1 MKENTSNIIDKIGFI
16 CKTALYKGMKNKCQK
31 KNGDGT
37 RFTTGNLISYILKKD
52 VYINQNILL

>member
-1 MKENTSNIIDKIGFI
+1 MKENTSNISDKIGFI

-31 KNGDGT
+31 KNVDGT

-52 VYINQNILL
+52 VYIN

>member
-1 MKENTSNIIDKIGFI
+1 MKENTSNISDKIGFI

-37 RFTTGNLISYILKKD
+37 RFTNGNLISYILKKD
-52 VYINQNILL
+52 VYIN